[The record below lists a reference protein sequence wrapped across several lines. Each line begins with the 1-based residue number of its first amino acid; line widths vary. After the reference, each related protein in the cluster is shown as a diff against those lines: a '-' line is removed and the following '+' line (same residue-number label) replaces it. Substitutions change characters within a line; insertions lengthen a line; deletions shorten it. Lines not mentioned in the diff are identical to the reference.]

1 MGARRKS
8 VRAGREGI
16 TGRPKEQGFFLKKAE
31 EKPDAAV
38 SARLKGGPIVGAA
51 GQRMLGQMLHHDNLS
66 VPMCGRGCHTPPD
79 GFQRFSV
86 SDFQHVP
93 FRWESGE
100 MWTRFLPRAAWG
112 VSQCGR

>member
-1 MGARRKS
+1 MAVSGEGWGGRTPEIRARGPGGHHGPTEGAR
-8 VRAGREGI
+8 I
-16 TGRPKEQGFFLKKAE
+16 FLKKAE

-79 GFQRFSV
+79 GFQRFRLSACTFSMGIRRIV
-86 SDFQHVP
+86 DA
-93 FRWESGE
+93 
-100 MWTRFLPRAAWG
+100 FLATG
-112 VSQCGR
+112 GMGR

>member
-79 GFQRFSV
+79 GFQRF
-86 SDFQHVP
+86 
-93 FRWESGE
+93 
-100 MWTRFLPRAAWG
+100 RFSACTFSMGIRRNVDAFLATG
-112 VSQCGR
+112 GMGR